1 MKFFVYKLIE
11 TRSDNHN
18 LKGYRISLDDKIYVV
33 YYDNTALREVYFI
46 NYFSN
51 YFMSCRSDMT
61 TISHYYIKG
70 KLIKRY
76 ENNIHNQTYV
86 MVNDDI
92 TTCMVADK
100 KKVYKVSRKNYPDIS
115 SDKLYSDLTRF
126 LQEFNSLGLSK
137 NFMPQEPV

>member
-18 LKGYRISLDDKIYVV
+18 LKGYRLSLDDKIYVV
-33 YYDNTALREVYFI
+33 YYDNTILREVYFI

-76 ENNIHNQTYV
+76 ENSIHNQTYV

-92 TTCMVADK
+92 TTCMVGGK
-100 KKVYKVSRKNYPDIS
+100 KRVYKVSRKNYPDIS

-126 LQEFNSLGLSK
+126 LEDFNSLGLAK
-137 NFMPQEPV
+137 NFMPQEPI